1 MAITLWFLCSK
12 PLATGS
18 TVLRIFTQLSR
29 AMEAVENYIKYIKD
43 HLLQW
48 NPREYIIKI
57 FSGTENV
64 GTAPKNPMTP

>member
-1 MAITLWFLCSK
+1 
-12 PLATGS
+12 
-18 TVLRIFTQLSR
+18 
-29 AMEAVENYIKYIKD
+29 MEAVENYIKYIKD

-64 GTAPKNPMTP
+64 RTAPKNPMTP